1 MNERNKLYYRIGEVA
16 SKIGVDAH
24 VIRYWEGEFNIK
36 PHRSSAGQRLYRKH
50 EISLFQR
57 IKTLVYEEGYT
68 IVGAKKIIAGQAPL
82 GSIPSARL
90 EEIKDR
96 LEDTRKKI
104 ALFKQNLDVNFE

>member
-1 MNERNKLYYRIGEVA
+1 MEKQEKLYYRIGEVA

-24 VIRYWEGEFNIK
+24 VIRYWEGEFGIK

-50 EISLFQR
+50 ELSLFQR

-68 IVGAKKIIAGQAPL
+68 IVGAKKIIAGHAPL
-82 GSIPSARL
+82 GQIPSARL
-90 EEIKDR
+90 KEVKER

-104 ALFKQNLDVNFE
+104 AFLRQNLDVNFE

>member
-1 MNERNKLYYRIGEVA
+1 MEESEKLYYRIGEVA
-16 SKIGVDAH
+16 KRIGVDAH

-68 IVGAKKIIAGQAPL
+68 IVGAKKIIAGHAPPGTVPQNRL
-82 GSIPSARL
+82 HEIKERL
-90 EEIKDR
+90 EQIR
-96 LEDTRKKI
+96 GKI
-104 ALFKQNLDVNFE
+104 STIQQNLNVNFE